1 MGVAGWH
8 LAQMNVGRTVDAM
21 DSPAMAG
28 FAQRLAAV
36 NALADAAPGF
46 VWRLQSE
53 SGNATDILPTDDP
66 RFLVNM
72 SVWTDVESLFAYV
85 YRTAHRDV
93 MVGRRAW
100 FERPDGA
107 YQVLWWVPAGSVPS
121 VAQGLARLAV
131 LRAEKAA
138 GPAAF
143 TFRDVFPPPVPGVV
157 RNLEPEP
164 FCVGWR

>member
-1 MGVAGWH
+1 MTAWH
-8 LAQMNVGRTVDAM
+8 IAQMNVGRTVDAM

-28 FAQRLAAV
+28 FANRLSEI

-53 SGNATDILPTDDP
+53 AGNATDIKPTGDP
-66 RFLVNM
+66 LFIVNM
-72 SVWTDVESLFAYV
+72 SVWADVESLFAYV
-85 YRTAHRDV
+85 YRTVHRDV
-93 MVGRRAW
+93 MVSRRAW
-100 FERPDGA
+100 FERPAGA
-107 YQVLWWVPAGSVPS
+107 YQVLWWVAAGAVPT

-131 LRAEKAA
+131 LQAEGP

-143 TFRDVFPPPVPGVV
+143 TFKDVFPKPVAGAS
-157 RNLEPEP
+157 RDMEPEP

>member
-1 MGVAGWH
+1 MGCCRGLDGQATVLAGNWLGVGKAVRH

-46 VWRLQSE
+46 VWPLQGE
-53 SGNATDILPTDDP
+53 SGNATDILPTYEP

-72 SVWTDVESLFAYV
+72 SV
-85 YRTAHRDV
+85 
-93 MVGRRAW
+93 
-100 FERPDGA
+100 
-107 YQVLWWVPAGSVPS
+107 
-121 VAQGLARLAV
+121 
-131 LRAEKAA
+131 
-138 GPAAF
+138 
-143 TFRDVFPPPVPGVV
+143 VFPPPVPGVV
-157 RNLEPEP
+157 RDSEPEP